1 LISATSRWFV
11 FMLAAMNAMT
21 ALAVDTSLPA
31 MPLIGREF
39 GASPERVQ
47 LTLSVFMFGYAFG
60 QILAGPLSDRF
71 GRRPVML
78 IGLSVYTLSGLG
90 CALAGGIDQLI
101 VLRFIQ
107 ALAAAAGPS
116 MSRAI
121 IRDYHGG
128 PRASQMLSSVQLA
141 MGFALVA
148 APIVGSLILTFAN
161 WRGIFLFFAL
171 FGAILTVVVWR
182 GFAESLTLPDPQAA
196 HPARLVKNTVAF
208 FSNRICVGYALVN
221 GFIQGGL
228 LAFISGIPFVMAD
241 VFHVRPTDFGFY
253 FAMAATGLIFGA
265 SLNRRLVRRLAPER
279 ILRGGLFVQATAGCV
294 LLVIAALGV
303 PSPIVFM
310 LPVMAYSFSQGLVM
324 PNAIAGAMEPLPY
337 MAGLAAALLGAVQ
350 MGSGGVTGYIVNA
363 LYNGTALP
371 LAGMLALLAC
381 CGLAAYHLVIFR
393 KTRIG

>member
-1 LISATSRWFV
+1 MISPTSRWFV

-31 MPLIGREF
+31 MPSIGREF
-39 GASPERVQ
+39 AASPQQVQ
-47 LTLSVFMFGYAFG
+47 LTLSLFMFGYAFG

-71 GRRPVML
+71 GRRPMLL

-90 CALAGGIDQLI
+90 CMLARGIDALI
-101 VLRFIQ
+101 VLRFVQ
-107 ALAAAAGPS
+107 ALSAAVGPS

-128 PRASQMLSSVQLA
+128 PRASHMLSSVQLA

-148 APIVGSLILTFAN
+148 APIIGSLVLSFSS
-161 WRGIFLFFAL
+161 WRGIFFFLAL
-171 FGAILTVVVWR
+171 FGAILNVVVWR

-196 HPARLVKNTVAF
+196 HPARLINNFLAF
-208 FSNRICVGYALVN
+208 FGNRICAGYALIN
-221 GFIQGGL
+221 GCVQGGL
-228 LAFISGIPFVMAD
+228 LAFLSGIPFVMTD
-241 VFHVRPTDFGFY
+241 VFHVRPTRFGFY
-253 FAMAATGLIFGA
+253 FALAATGLIFGA
-265 SLNRRLVRRLAPER
+265 SFNRRLVRRLAPDR
-279 ILRGGLFVQATAGCV
+279 ILRLGLFVQASAGCI
-294 LLVIAALGV
+294 LLAMALLEE
-303 PSPIVFM
+303 PSPLIFM

-350 MGSGGVTGYIVNA
+350 MGSGAVTGYIVNA

-381 CGLAAYHLVIFR
+381 CGLTAYHLVIYR
-393 KTRIG
+393 RR